1 MHCSYVTCTSSSFYV
16 TDFHNSLNIH
26 IYAEIDMNSLKREYG
41 DLDKLLVS
49 ASDVKIYDLLGE
61 GILNHML

>member
-1 MHCSYVTCTSSSFYV
+1 
-16 TDFHNSLNIH
+16 
-26 IYAEIDMNSLKREYG
+26 MNSLKREYG

-61 GILNHML
+61 GILNHMLSCKYLLQLNQTFFTVIMIVGSEGKGRMGS

>member
-1 MHCSYVTCTSSSFYV
+1 
-16 TDFHNSLNIH
+16 
-26 IYAEIDMNSLKREYG
+26 MNSLKREYG

-61 GILNHML
+61 GILNHMLSCKYLLQLNQTFLL

>member
-1 MHCSYVTCTSSSFYV
+1 
-16 TDFHNSLNIH
+16 
-26 IYAEIDMNSLKREYG
+26 MNSLKREYG

>member
-1 MHCSYVTCTSSSFYV
+1 
-16 TDFHNSLNIH
+16 
-26 IYAEIDMNSLKREYG
+26 MNSLKREYG

-49 ASDVKIYDLLGE
+49 ASDVKIYDLLGV